1 MRKEFLKAKKVTHP
15 NSRKSIAIA
24 KRAKKITNRQK
35 AKLSGLIKQNLIG
48 EKMLWIKEHMVPD
61 VCPYTP
67 ELTARLL
74 EMYIAR
80 NDEEMEQIVIKR
92 SIGGRRNR
100 QHASREDMIR
110 MTKEREQEE
119 YDTCEI
125 PDILNTSQCNM
136 LRNWNGEL
144 KYLTNFKFRRF
155 GKKHLDEALQ
165 KAAKEPKECAK
176 RNVESKI
183 SEEPEQPPVEVTQ
196 EEVRPEEVSSEEVIP
211 ENTEKSS
218 SESNDL
224 AENNQSEECKME
236 VE

>member
-1 MRKEFLKAKKVTHP
+1 MATAMRKEFLKAKKVTHP

-24 KRAKKITNRQK
+24 RRAKKITNRQK
-35 AKLSGLIKQNLIG
+35 AKMSGLIKQNLIG
-48 EKMLWIKEHMVPD
+48 EKMLWMKEHMVPD

-67 ELTARLL
+67 ELTAQLL

-100 QHASREDMIR
+100 QHASREDVIR

-119 YDTCEI
+119 YDTCGIEI

-136 LRNWNGEL
+136 LRNWDGEL

-155 GKKHLDEALQ
+155 GKKHLNEALQ
-165 KAAKEPKECAK
+165 KATKEPKERTS
-176 RNVESKI
+176 RNVHPNI
-183 SEEPEQPPVEVTQ
+183 SEKPQPPKEDT
-196 EEVRPEEVSSEEVIP
+196 PEEVIP
-211 ENTEKSS
+211 QNTEKSS

-224 AENNQSEECKME
+224 AENNQSTESKME